1 MPLSGHGR
9 AGCCPVFTG
18 CRYSLIQDRSVCKT
32 NYDNQVGSAHHVR
45 ISWRGPCIGFSSS
58 SWKVGMLLMNEYA
71 VVKVQVKE
79 EHSKECLSP
88 IVLKPQGC
96 QPCAAKY
103 FLSLAIA
110 RFMDLA
116 TA

>member
-1 MPLSGHGR
+1 
-9 AGCCPVFTG
+9 
-18 CRYSLIQDRSVCKT
+18 
-32 NYDNQVGSAHHVR
+32 
-45 ISWRGPCIGFSSS
+45 
-58 SWKVGMLLMNEYA
+58 MNEYA
-71 VVKVQVKE
+71 VVKVQVKEEHSKE

>member
-1 MPLSGHGR
+1 
-9 AGCCPVFTG
+9 
-18 CRYSLIQDRSVCKT
+18 
-32 NYDNQVGSAHHVR
+32 
-45 ISWRGPCIGFSSS
+45 
-58 SWKVGMLLMNEYA
+58 MNEYA

-79 EHSKECLSP
+79 EHSKECPSP

-103 FLSLAIA
+103 FFNFAIA
-110 RFMDLA
+110 KFRDLA

>member
-1 MPLSGHGR
+1 
-9 AGCCPVFTG
+9 
-18 CRYSLIQDRSVCKT
+18 
-32 NYDNQVGSAHHVR
+32 
-45 ISWRGPCIGFSSS
+45 
-58 SWKVGMLLMNEYA
+58 MNEYA
-71 VVKVQVKE
+71 VVKVQMKE

>member
-1 MPLSGHGR
+1 
-9 AGCCPVFTG
+9 
-18 CRYSLIQDRSVCKT
+18 
-32 NYDNQVGSAHHVR
+32 
-45 ISWRGPCIGFSSS
+45 
-58 SWKVGMLLMNEYA
+58 MNEYA

-79 EHSKECLSP
+79 ERSKECLSP

-103 FLSLAIA
+103 FFSLAIV

>member
-1 MPLSGHGR
+1 
-9 AGCCPVFTG
+9 
-18 CRYSLIQDRSVCKT
+18 
-32 NYDNQVGSAHHVR
+32 
-45 ISWRGPCIGFSSS
+45 
-58 SWKVGMLLMNEYA
+58 MNEYA

-103 FLSLAIA
+103 LLIWVFASFLG
-110 RFMDLA
+110 LA

>member
-1 MPLSGHGR
+1 
-9 AGCCPVFTG
+9 
-18 CRYSLIQDRSVCKT
+18 
-32 NYDNQVGSAHHVR
+32 
-45 ISWRGPCIGFSSS
+45 
-58 SWKVGMLLMNEYA
+58 MNEYA

-103 FLSLAIA
+103 FFSLAIA
-110 RFMDLA
+110 RFMDINPYCKKGVHVFSHLWRPVYQNV
-116 TA
+116 TLFVH

>member
-1 MPLSGHGR
+1 
-9 AGCCPVFTG
+9 
-18 CRYSLIQDRSVCKT
+18 
-32 NYDNQVGSAHHVR
+32 
-45 ISWRGPCIGFSSS
+45 
-58 SWKVGMLLMNEYA
+58 MNEYA

-110 RFMDLA
+110 RFRDLA

>member
-1 MPLSGHGR
+1 MARPLNQLL
-9 AGCCPVFTG
+9 
-18 CRYSLIQDRSVCKT
+18 LIALKR
-32 NYDNQVGSAHHVR
+32 
-45 ISWRGPCIGFSSS
+45 
-58 SWKVGMLLMNEYA
+58 GMLLMNEYA

-103 FLSLAIA
+103 FFNLAIA
-110 RFMDLA
+110 RFGDLA
-116 TA
+116 KA

>member
-1 MPLSGHGR
+1 
-9 AGCCPVFTG
+9 
-18 CRYSLIQDRSVCKT
+18 
-32 NYDNQVGSAHHVR
+32 
-45 ISWRGPCIGFSSS
+45 
-58 SWKVGMLLMNEYA
+58 MNEYA
-71 VVKVQVKE
+71 VVKVQV
-79 EHSKECLSP
+79 KECLSP

>member
-1 MPLSGHGR
+1 MARPLNR
-9 AGCCPVFTG
+9 LLLLALE
-18 CRYSLIQDRSVCKT
+18 R
-32 NYDNQVGSAHHVR
+32 
-45 ISWRGPCIGFSSS
+45 
-58 SWKVGMLLMNEYA
+58 GMLLMNDYA

>member
-1 MPLSGHGR
+1 
-9 AGCCPVFTG
+9 
-18 CRYSLIQDRSVCKT
+18 
-32 NYDNQVGSAHHVR
+32 
-45 ISWRGPCIGFSSS
+45 
-58 SWKVGMLLMNEYA
+58 MNEYA

-110 RFMDLA
+110 RFMDLPIVISITQGFTSILKA
-116 TA
+116 KS

>member
-1 MPLSGHGR
+1 
-9 AGCCPVFTG
+9 
-18 CRYSLIQDRSVCKT
+18 
-32 NYDNQVGSAHHVR
+32 
-45 ISWRGPCIGFSSS
+45 
-58 SWKVGMLLMNEYA
+58 MNEYA

-96 QPCAAKY
+96 QPCSTKN
-103 FLSLAIA
+103 FFSFPMA
-110 RFMDLA
+110 RFRDLA

>member
-1 MPLSGHGR
+1 
-9 AGCCPVFTG
+9 
-18 CRYSLIQDRSVCKT
+18 
-32 NYDNQVGSAHHVR
+32 
-45 ISWRGPCIGFSSS
+45 
-58 SWKVGMLLMNEYA
+58 MLLMNEYA

-88 IVLKPQGC
+88 IVLKPHGC

-103 FLSLAIA
+103 FFSLAIA

>member
-1 MPLSGHGR
+1 
-9 AGCCPVFTG
+9 
-18 CRYSLIQDRSVCKT
+18 
-32 NYDNQVGSAHHVR
+32 
-45 ISWRGPCIGFSSS
+45 
-58 SWKVGMLLMNEYA
+58 MNEYA

-110 RFMDLA
+110 RFMTWRRLDGLSLPCDQFA
-116 TA
+116 G

>member
-1 MPLSGHGR
+1 
-9 AGCCPVFTG
+9 
-18 CRYSLIQDRSVCKT
+18 
-32 NYDNQVGSAHHVR
+32 
-45 ISWRGPCIGFSSS
+45 
-58 SWKVGMLLMNEYA
+58 MNEYA

-96 QPCAAKY
+96 QPCAAKN
-103 FLSLAIA
+103 FLNFFKAKFID
-110 RFMDLA
+110 FA

>member
-1 MPLSGHGR
+1 MARPLNR
-9 AGCCPVFTG
+9 VLLLALK
-18 CRYSLIQDRSVCKT
+18 R
-32 NYDNQVGSAHHVR
+32 
-45 ISWRGPCIGFSSS
+45 
-58 SWKVGMLLMNEYA
+58 GMLLMNEYA
-71 VVKVQVKE
+71 VVKEQAKGK
-79 EHSKECLSP
+79 HSKECLSP